1 MGLKSPA
8 VPFTNTYRSEKE
20 NMKNNQK
27 NQQTHQ
33 DKPQEKTKKNFS
45 VRIPSITPKSILNW
59 SKGRAFRI
67 ITAVIAVL
75 VFAGC
80 INEAFDYTE
89 ATMSNEAYKYSEETY
104 ENIEL
109 AVQNYLGDDGP
120 DIVALQENV
129 PEFITRFEISYD
141 ENEEHTMVCTK
152 ENGLFTAVSTSII
165 TKEFAL
171 KGSHIRNFNSFE
183 EYKDFFWN
191 TFKVAVAKRALGTF
205 LMILLIWLVSTS
217 IILGI
222 LKKVVKIQEEKS
234 KNKAKPIEDGIAMA
248 ENSPSGVPAS

>member
-33 DKPQEKTKKNFS
+33 DKPQEKNKKNFS
-45 VRIPSITPKSILNW
+45 VRIPSITPKNILSW

-129 PEFITRFEISYD
+129 PEFITRYTTSYEND
-141 ENEEHTMVCTK
+141 ETVLVCTK
-152 ENGLFTAVSTSII
+152 ENGLFTAVTTSVI
-165 TKEFAL
+165 TKDFTL

-183 EYKDFFWN
+183 EYKNFFWN
-191 TFKVAVAKRALGTF
+191 TFKVEVAKRALGTF
-205 LMILLIWLVSTS
+205 LMILVIWLVSTS

-222 LKKVVKIQEEKS
+222 LKKVVKIQEEKT
-234 KNKAKPIEDGIAMA
+234 KNKAKPIEDGIATV